1 MITVEADHPD
11 FMKMKRRV
19 FVIYDIAVKCHDT
32 LHPAV
37 FPLSMRF
44 MHQGTVLPAH
54 PGWKEKRFPT
64 VRLLKMN
71 RFFVARYIEQDGTI
85 WRACGS
91 EKQFLPARK
100 AVTGGSGSGI

>member
-1 MITVEADHPD
+1 
-11 FMKMKRRV
+11 
-19 FVIYDIAVKCHDT
+19 
-32 LHPAV
+32 
-37 FPLSMRF
+37 
-44 MHQGTVLPAH
+44 
-54 PGWKEKRFPT
+54 
-64 VRLLKMN
+64 MN